1 MPVTFSVELEN
12 RIVANIEISK
22 ASPDSRVRAG
32 QGGPDFGSDQLTVKI
47 VRAYGGCL
55 GTRSR

>member
-1 MPVTFSVELEN
+1 MELEN

-22 ASPDSRVRAG
+22 ASPDFRVWAS
-32 QGGPDFGSDQLTVKI
+32 QGGPNLGSDQLTVKI